1 MNIDE
6 IQKLVSDILNI
17 KPLRLYDSS

>member
-6 IQKLVSDILNI
+6 IQKLVSGILNI